1 MQLNRCVKKF
11 LIPSLALLAF
21 VSNGFSYTAKELRAQ
36 SEQALKKLYSHNAGA
51 RVLGEKALAV
61 LVFPE
66 VYKAGFIFGAQ
77 RGDGVLFEGGRAAG
91 YYNTTAASYG
101 FQAGVEKFSYALFF
115 MDSASLDYLRKSN
128 GFELGGVPS
137 LVVADKGF
145 GKSLSTTTLQKGV
158 YAFFFGQQGLMAGI
172 SVEGTKVSKYT
183 PSN

>member
-1 MQLNRCVKKF
+1 MKKF

-21 VSNGFSYTAKELRAQ
+21 VSTGFSYTAKELRAQ

-77 RGDGVLFEGGRAAG
+77 RGDGVLFKGGSAAG

-101 FQAGVEKFSYALFF
+101 FQAGVEKLSYALFF
-115 MDSASLDYLRKSN
+115 MDSASLEYLRKSN